1 MGVSNNTKS
10 AYFHCIF
17 RYPLLYWYICW
28 SLQKYPLCI
37 PISITVFIYMLTTV
51 EISII
56 YSGIHHCIDIYAD
69 HCRNIHYIFRYPR
82 QLIYMLTTVE
92 LSIIYFGI
100 HHCIDIYA
108 DHSRFIHCIFLVE
121 GPGSLVVNISSI
133 LGSIAENT
141 KQVHF
146 YHFILIWISTVENF
160 NSIFNPLSL
169 DITLP
174 TTCNKDTSNYKYRY
188 DALTIGLII
197 RLN

>member
-1 MGVSNNTKS
+1 MYISVSVTVLI
-10 AYFHCIF
+10 Y
-17 RYPLLYWYICW
+17 LL
-28 SLQKYPLCI
+28 
-37 PISITVFIYMLTTV
+37 ITA
-51 EISII
+51 EISIMH
-56 YSGIHHCIDIYAD
+56 SDIHHCIHIYAD
-69 HCRNIHYIFRYPR
+69 HCRNIHYIFRYPS
-82 QLIYMLTTVE
+82 LYWYICWPLSKYSLYISVSKTIDIYADHCR
-92 LSIIYFGI
+92 IIGI

-188 DALTIGLII
+188 DAITIGLII

>member
-1 MGVSNNTKS
+1 MGVFNNTKS
-10 AYFHCIF
+10 AHFHCIF
-17 RYPLLYWYICW
+17 LYPLLYWYICW
-28 SLQKYPLCI
+28 SLQKYPLYI

-56 YSGIHHCIDIYAD
+56 YSGIHHCIDIY
-69 HCRNIHYIFRYPR
+69 
-82 QLIYMLTTVE
+82 V
-92 LSIIYFGI
+92 
-100 HHCIDIYA
+100 

-188 DALTIGLII
+188 DAVTIGLII
-197 RLN
+197 WLN